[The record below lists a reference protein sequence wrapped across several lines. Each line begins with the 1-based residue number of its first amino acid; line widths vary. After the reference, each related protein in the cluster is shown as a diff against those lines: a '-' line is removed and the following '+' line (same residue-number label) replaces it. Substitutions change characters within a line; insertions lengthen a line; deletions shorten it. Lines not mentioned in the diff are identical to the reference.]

1 MKKRISL
8 LLSALLAL
16 SVLTVGMTSCDEELP
31 AGNAGDDSSVT
42 TTDDPTKLNGK
53 TPEKAYND
61 ALAAI
66 NSVSNCEMISTQ
78 DINMKMNYNGE
89 AMEQKQKQT
98 ITQKMD
104 GDNVY
109 VKIGGGALEQETW
122 YVDGVLY
129 TISGDVKAKATLSL
143 KEYQEQM
150 MGDSSDNLLHIP
162 EAWFKDVQFKTVDG
176 QKTLEFKIDGK
187 EYLNL
192 AGNMLDL
199 MGTSVDDMVISEVL
213 YTVYFTADG
222 SIEKVVNVFST
233 TFSLQGIA
241 VEASYNTV
249 TTVSIGTAGKIT
261 APADGDSFIDVT
273 DNMDSIG

>member
-31 AGNAGDDSSVT
+31 AGNAGDDSTVT

-109 VKIGGGALEQETW
+109 AKIGGGALEQETW

-192 AGNMLDL
+192 VDNALDS

-233 TFSLQGIA
+233 TFSLQGIE